1 MKGLPRTALLIVLPA
16 GLVILLGSALVH
28 WIPGIMAGPAASPAE
43 ERVTIDVRN
52 AGGVSGMARAA
63 TQHLRSSGFDVVGMG
78 NAVRMDLDSSV
89 VIDRTGNLQ
98 VAAEVAEVLGIK
110 RVTSD
115 PDLNLF
121 VDVSVQLGANWRP
134 FQAKE
139 LPRRS
144 PLDWFR
150 GVGRSR

>member
-1 MKGLPRTALLIVLPA
+1 MKGLSRTALLIVLPA
-16 GLVILLGSALVH
+16 GLMVLLGSALMH
-28 WIPGIMAGPAASPAE
+28 WLPDILAGPAASPAE

-63 TQHLRSSGFDVVGMG
+63 TQRLRSSGFDVVGMG

-121 VDVSVQLGANWRP
+121 VDVSVQLGADWRP
-134 FQAKE
+134 FHAEE
-139 LPRRS
+139 LHRRS

-150 GVGRSR
+150 GDGRSR